1 LERIM
6 DDQRIRQ
13 FETDLWV
20 GGEAVYRRS
29 IAEECLMV
37 LPEPPFVLSGEQAM
51 EAVAKTPRWS
61 EVTLEDLRIV
71 RPQEGLIVIAYAV
84 TASRGGETF
93 AANCTSTYL
102 RIAHE
107 EWRVVQHQQSV
118 RGGGQASAGSGGED
132 VSEGAGEDGGEMER
146 AQQDAAEKRE
156 DESGYQ

>member
-1 LERIM
+1 M
-6 DDQRIRQ
+6 DDERIRQ

-20 GGEAVYRRS
+20 GGEEVYRRR
-29 IAEECLMV
+29 IANGCLMV
-37 LPEPPFVLSGEQAM
+37 LPEPPFVLSGE
-51 EAVAKTPRWS
+51 EAIAAVSKTPRWS
-61 EVTLEDLRIV
+61 EVTLDDLRIV

-84 TASRGGETF
+84 TASRGGESF

-107 EWRVVQHQQSV
+107 DWRVVQHQQSV
-118 RGGGQASAGSGGED
+118 RGAHQGAGAGGGGGAGS
-132 VSEGAGEDGGEMER
+132 EMEQ